1 MFDDIGPWTPDQLGP
16 VRQENKVILKA
27 SGCSGKHVCF
37 VTLLFIYL
45 VSLLITLLL
54 FGLFVCFGY
63 EYVFAFCMPSK
74 RRTNRETNKKATAPQ
89 LM

>member
-1 MFDDIGPWTPDQLGP
+1 MFDDIGPWTPGQLGP

-37 VTLLFIYL
+37 VTYL
-45 VSLLITLLL
+45 ISLLITVLL
-54 FGLFVCFGY
+54 FRLLVCFGY
-63 EYVFAFCMPSK
+63 EYVLAFCMPSK
-74 RRTNRETNKKATAPQ
+74 RRTNREPNTKATAPH